1 MKDIQRMTAEAI
13 SSILNAPLVT
23 LYAFAILI
31 FVLNPPS
38 ALLLFAVS
46 AFFGSFLPI
55 LIVFSMMKTGVIPDF
70 FASVRRTR
78 TKPFVGVITSY
89 LIGLVALALLHAPR
103 SLVAL
108 MACYIVNSLVM
119 LAITQFWKI
128 SIHASGVAGPATF
141 LIHQHGAYM
150 LPFLAL
156 LLPVGWARIKLKAHS
171 VNQVAAGALLTIIL
185 TLVQAEFYLQ

>member
-1 MKDIQRMTAEAI
+1 MTAEAI
-13 SSILNAPLVT
+13 SSTLNAPLVA

-31 FVLNPPS
+31 LMMKPHS
-38 ALLLFAVS
+38 ALLLFVVS

-55 LIVFSMMKTGVIPDF
+55 LIVLGMMRARVISDF
-70 FASVRRTR
+70 YASVRRTR
-78 TKPFVGVITSY
+78 TKPFIGAITSY
-89 LIGLVALALLHAPR
+89 TVGLVTLALLQAPR
-103 SLVAL
+103 SLAAL

-119 LAITQFWKI
+119 LAITRFWKI

-156 LLPVGWARIKLKAHS
+156 LVPVGWARIKLRAHS
-171 VNQVAAGALLTIIL
+171 VNQVVAGALLTIIL
-185 TLVQAEFYLQ
+185 TLVQAELYLQ

>member
-1 MKDIQRMTAEAI
+1 MTAEAI
-13 SSILNAPLVT
+13 SSMLNAPLVA

-31 FVLNPPS
+31 FMLNPPS
-38 ALLLFAVS
+38 SLLLFVVS

-55 LIVFSMMKTGVIPDF
+55 LIVLGMMKVGIIPDF
-70 FASVRRTR
+70 YASVRRTR
-78 TKPFVGVITSY
+78 TKPFIGAITSY
-89 LIGLVALALLHAPR
+89 LIGLVALALLQAPT

-119 LAITQFWKI
+119 LAITQAWKI

-171 VNQVAAGALLTIIL
+171 ANQVAAGALLTIIL
-185 TLVQAEFYLQ
+185 TLVQAELYLQ